1 MDIERPQWYTITE
14 ATKILRTSRVT
25 ISKRISNKE
34 IPFVRLDKGKKGR
47 VLIPSSYFENLEAE
61 ALKAVQ

>member
-1 MDIERPQWYTITE
+1 MDIGRPQWYTISE

-34 IPFVRLDKGKKGR
+34 IPFVRLGLGKKSR
-47 VLIPSSYFENLEAE
+47 VLIPSSYFENLEVE